1 MVMHDLAVEEIGSVC
16 PQVITWAYKNRSL
29 QTDD

>member
-1 MVMHDLAVEEIGSVC
+1 MHDLAVEEIGSVS
-16 PQVITWAYKNRSL
+16 PQVKTWSYKNRSL